1 MAALVLEGFFMAAV
15 GALLFGGFCFGSFV
29 FYLLRGR
36 ADFARRT
43 LPWATGA

>member
-1 MAALVLEGFFMAAV
+1 MAALVLEGFFMVAV
-15 GALLFGGFCFGSFV
+15 GALLFGGFCFGSFL
-29 FYLLRGR
+29 FHLLRGR